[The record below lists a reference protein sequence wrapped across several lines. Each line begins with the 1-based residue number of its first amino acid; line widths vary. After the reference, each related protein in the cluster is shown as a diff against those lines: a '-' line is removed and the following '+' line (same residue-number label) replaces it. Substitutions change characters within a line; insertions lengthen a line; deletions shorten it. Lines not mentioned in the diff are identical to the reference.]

1 MEEQFFDKEEVRRLM
16 DEKVHL
22 LEKLMAE
29 KSA

>member
-1 MEEQFFDKEEVRRLM
+1 MEEKSLDQEKVQRLM
-16 DEKVHL
+16 DEKLHI